1 MKTITNSIFCL
12 NIQKIFPISFNSLKQ
27 GGHRSFLYLII
38 TLFMSL
44 TVSAQYITDR
54 TDWAGIWINTA
65 YKSSIDLQGLQ
76 NEIAGEA
83 GRLKWTT
90 LNPPKEI
97 LTLLII
103 RKESNNEKEYFT
115 FFNSVSMFCYTI

>member
-1 MKTITNSIFCL
+1 MKTITNSIFSL
-12 NIQKIFPISFNSLKQ
+12 NIQNFFPISYNSLKQ

-54 TDWAGIWINTA
+54 PDWAGIWINTA
-65 YKSSIDLQGLQ
+65 NKSSIDLQGLQ

-83 GRLKWTT
+83 GRLSW
-90 LNPPKEI
+90 
-97 LTLLII
+97 
-103 RKESNNEKEYFT
+103 SNLEPTQEN
-115 FFNSVSMFCYTI
+115 FNFINN